1 MTAICI
7 SQNTS
12 YCFFKEAYGCFMG
25 GKKAQ
30 QWIFKQQTINYTKGI
45 VENAMKYI
53 GQLYSNVY
61 NTYASSN

>member
-1 MTAICI
+1 
-7 SQNTS
+7 
-12 YCFFKEAYGCFMG
+12 MG